1 MTQDPELNWYS
12 VRCVFI
18 SRRPDKPHYTYEE
31 RITVWHA
38 PSPEA
43 AIAKAEEEAEEY
55 VEIFDNDT
63 YIGVAQSYWI
73 YDELRNGAEVFSL
86 MRDSTLEPD
95 EYVKTFFRT
104 GAEHEGDVSESPEP

>member
-1 MTQDPELNWYS
+1 MTQAAALNWYS

-18 SRRPDKPHYTYEE
+18 GRPPDRPHYIYEE
-31 RITVWHA
+31 RITVWQA

-43 AIAKAEEEAEEY
+43 AIAKAEEEAEQY
-55 VEIFDNDT
+55 VEVFENDT
-63 YIGVAQSYWI
+63 YVGMAQCYWM
-73 YDELRNGAEVFSL
+73 YDELRDGAEVFSL